1 MKHYRTLALK
11 QLLAERATSLLIL
24 LAVVL
29 STMMTAV
36 IGQSAGILSAM
47 RQQQAVALCGDRYAT
62 FVQRTAEQVEK
73 LRQDSRLSFV
83 GTYITL
89 GSAELTPSL
98 SLGLNEYQEDVTAV
112 YPSISRV
119 KEGRLPESSMEIA
132 LPEDVLQSL
141 GVTGKAGD
149 MIHLSLSKALR
160 HGVEIESY
168 DYEANFILTG
178 ILESNYL
185 GYAGGIVTGLVGAG
199 SAKALLPERY
209 VYYNADFCT
218 VDKRTFQDTVND
230 LITRLNIHELDT
242 IYNIPYLD
250 ALGVSYDT
258 GDEYKTIT
266 GVNSV
271 GFPLMLTAG
280 VLVGVLLLLAA
291 GLVIYNI
298 LKIAVSRRIKQY
310 GALRAIGCEKGQLY
324 ELVVVQTLLLCAV
337 GIPIGLLLGVLS
349 SKGILTAATG
359 LLSPDIFMVQS
370 TEELNRLIAEN
381 SSGKG
386 IFLLASAVITLLFAV
401 AASIPAIRY
410 AADVSPTVTIA
421 GARIKMKRRNRKPK
435 KIRCFEAYYARL
447 NLKRSRARTA
457 VTILSLVMSITVF
470 IALQGSVSL
479 LNTAGVAPNHLG
491 DYSIV
496 NETAGFPSEELATLE
511 NREDVSAVAAMQ
523 LSLYQTGE
531 NAMPV
536 GIDVGFSL
544 CPGETF
550 QAVGLNETYLNVL
563 FGESLSSEE
572 LIRLKAGKGCVIR
585 NPLPLVFD
593 GEEIPRT
600 EIKAGETITVE
611 GVEIPVFAT
620 LDGYDTYISI
630 GNEGFI
636 NGVQVIVSP
645 ELYTRLTGKTEFHEL
660 KPILSPDANRDI
672 FDQALETLTNRVPGS
687 TWLSYEE
694 LDRQSAESFEQIRLL
709 AWGLILFVGLIGLL
723 NIINTVYTN
732 IHTRITE
739 IGMQRAI
746 GMDIGSVYKT
756 FLWEGIYISVIAAV
770 IGGVAGYICTIFI
783 EAAKTDV
790 LQLTA
795 VPVVPIVEA
804 TLLAITVCLIATC
817 IPLGKI
823 GKMSIVDSIE
833 TVE

>member
-1 MKHYRTLALK
+1 MKYYGVLAFK
-11 QLLAERATSLLIL
+11 QLLAERVTSFLIL
-24 LAVVL
+24 LAVIL
-29 STMMTAV
+29 STTMTAA

-47 RQQQAVALCGDRYAT
+47 RQQQAIALCGDRYAT
-62 FVQRTAEQVEK
+62 FVQKTAEQVEQ

-89 GSAELTPSL
+89 GAAELNPSL
-98 SLGLNEYQEDVTAV
+98 SLGLNEYQENVTAV
-112 YPSISRV
+112 YPSLSRV
-119 KEGRLPESSMEIA
+119 KEGRLPESPIEIA

-141 GVTGKAGD
+141 GFAGKVGD
-149 MIHLSLSKALR
+149 IIHLSLSKALR

-168 DYEANFILTG
+168 DYETDFILTG

-199 SAKALLPERY
+199 TAKTLLPERY
-209 VYYNADFCT
+209 IYYNADFCT
-218 VDKRTFQDTVND
+218 IDKKTFQDTVND

-258 GDEYKTIT
+258 GDDYRTIT

-298 LKIAVSRRIKQY
+298 LKIAVSRRIGQY
-310 GALRAIGCEKGQLY
+310 GTLRAIGCEKGQLY
-324 ELVVVQTLLLCAV
+324 ELVAAQTLLLCAV
-337 GIPIGLLLGVLS
+337 GIPIGLLLGALS

-359 LLSPDIFMVQS
+359 LLSPEIFMVQN

-381 SSGKG
+381 SSSKG
-386 IFLLASAVITLLFAV
+386 VFLLASAVITLLFAV

-410 AADVSPTVTIA
+410 AAGVSPTVTIA
-421 GARIKMKRRNRKPK
+421 GEPVKIKRKNRKSK

-447 NLKRSRARTA
+447 NLKRSPGRTA
-457 VTILSLVMSITVF
+457 ITILSLSMSITVF

-479 LNTAGVAPNHLG
+479 LDTAGVAPNHLG
-491 DYSIV
+491 DYSII
-496 NETAGFPSEELATLE
+496 NETTGFSPKELTTLE
-511 NREDVSAVAAMQ
+511 GREDMSAVAAMQ
-523 LSLYQTGE
+523 LSLYETDK

-544 CPGETF
+544 HPGETF
-550 QAVGLNETYLNVL
+550 QVVGLNEAYWEAL
-563 FGESLSSEE
+563 FKEQLSSEE
-572 LIRLKAGKGCVIR
+572 LTQLKTGKGCIVR
-585 NPLPLVFD
+585 NSLPLVFD

-600 EIKAGETITVE
+600 EIKAGEVITIN
-611 GVEIPVFAT
+611 GQNIPVLST

-630 GNEGFI
+630 GNDGFI
-636 NGVQVIVSP
+636 NGIQVIVSP
-645 ELYTRLTGKTEFHEL
+645 ELYTQLTGKTEFHEL
-660 KPILSPDANRDI
+660 KPILTSDANRDI
-672 FDQALETLTNRVPGS
+672 FDHALEALTNRVPGS
-687 TWLSYEE
+687 TWISYEE

-746 GMDIGSVYKT
+746 GMDIKSVYKT
-756 FLWEGIYISVIAAV
+756 FLWEGIYIGVIAAV
-770 IGGVAGYICTIFI
+770 IGGAAGYICTIFI

-790 LQLTA
+790 LQLIA
-795 VPVVPIVEA
+795 VPITPIIEA
-804 TLLAITVCLIATC
+804 ALLSISVCLVAVC
-817 IPLGKI
+817 VPLGKI
-823 GKMSIVDSIE
+823 SQISIVDSIE
-833 TVE
+833 TIE